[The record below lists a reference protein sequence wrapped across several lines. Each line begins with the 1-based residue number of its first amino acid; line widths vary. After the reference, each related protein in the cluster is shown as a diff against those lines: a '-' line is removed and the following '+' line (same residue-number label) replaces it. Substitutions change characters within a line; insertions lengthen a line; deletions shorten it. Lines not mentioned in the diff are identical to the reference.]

1 MARRVSDFRCEDCK
15 TQISDILYSNVNDG
29 VAGWPYFTETEH
41 NLTCPNCNSTN
52 IIKLLTGTHH
62 SSDGG
67 KGIGSRTPDGFKDVL
82 KAIQKGTPEKFRG
95 DRINSI

>member
-15 TQISDILYSNVNDG
+15 TQINDILYSNVNDG
-29 VAGWPYFTETEH
+29 TPDWSYFTGEEH
-41 NLTCPNCNSTN
+41 NMACPECNSTN

-67 KGIGSRTPDGFKDVL
+67 KGIGARTPDGFKSVL
-82 KAIQKGTPEKFRG
+82 KAIKKGVPEKFQG
-95 DRINSI
+95 DRLNSV